1 MKKWVLRSVAGLAIL
16 GLAYCSLVI
25 TPFGHRSVIW
35 SVGGVSYD
43 EREPGLSLVFPFV
56 QRYHKVDVRE
66 QRLVTVNAEGKAN
79 AVVHSSDLQEIFV
92 RASLIWN
99 IAPGSAA
106 EVMDG
111 IGGVDQVLAVI
122 TPIFYDAIKEV
133 GGGVAALGFA
143 GDLGHIAADVEA
155 IVEPQLKARGIEVR
169 AVALEDA
176 VFDGEFM
183 QSVKNKVIA
192 LEREKETETLKDV
205 ADNEAFAIRAR
216 GSAEADV
223 QNRLA
228 RAITPETVCYELAKQ
243 GVRCVPDVVAGDAPL
258 IYDLP
263 ASP

>member
-1 MKKWVLRSVAGLAIL
+1 MKKWALRSVAGIAVL
-16 GLAYCSLVI
+16 GLLYCSLVI

-43 EREPGLSLVFPFV
+43 EREPGLSFVFPLI

-66 QRLVTVNAEGKAN
+66 QRLVTVSDEGKAN

-99 IAPGSAA
+99 IAPDMAA
-106 EVMDG
+106 EVQDS
-111 IGGVDQVLAVI
+111 IGGVDKVLAVI

-133 GGGVAALGFA
+133 GGGVAALAFA
-143 GDLGHIAADVEA
+143 CDLGPIAAEVEA
-155 IVEPQLKARGIEVR
+155 IVEPQLTARGIEVR
-169 AVALEDA
+169 SVALEDA
-176 VFDGEFM
+176 VFDAEFM

-192 LEREKETETLKDV
+192 LEREKETETLERV
-205 ADNEAFAIRAR
+205 ADNEAAAIRAK
-216 GSAEADV
+216 GGAEADV
-223 QNRLA
+223 QNQLA
-228 RAITPETVCYELAKQ
+228 QAITPETVCYELAKQ

-263 ASP
+263 